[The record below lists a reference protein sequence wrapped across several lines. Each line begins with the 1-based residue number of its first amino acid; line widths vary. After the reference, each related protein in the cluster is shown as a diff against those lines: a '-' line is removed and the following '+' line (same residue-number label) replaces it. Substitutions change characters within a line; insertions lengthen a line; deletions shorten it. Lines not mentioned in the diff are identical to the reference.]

1 MSGNNSTRHINEVMN
16 ESVAENTKVPSANEA
31 ITKLNLQ
38 SHTAFI
44 DADPYIA
51 NPYAL
56 LGMVLQIRKQ
66 NGQCPTNL
74 ADPSYMFEFTPFPIK
89 REVDELSKLK
99 EPKLRSSIVVDQNL
113 AANVSFLSY
122 LQAQLSSESFF
133 SLMVF
138 DQAAGIVDQH
148 HSDWPSNV
156 QTWKNQNQ
164 DLLND
169 PEICYLFAISG
180 FVQKN
185 IVRKKYKKFEAGAKG
200 GAYGLNVGGELA
212 TSTDEYSLDIKFGIN
227 PIILKRPGTISDPI
241 HTLALTPNTIEK
253 ELFAGLTGSTIEQ
266 QFLKAKR

>member
-1 MSGNNSTRHINEVMN
+1 MAGNGNNSKEHINQVMN
-16 ESVAENTKVPSANEA
+16 ESVAEKTNVPSATEA

-74 ADPSYMFEFTPFPIK
+74 ADPTYMFEFTPFPIK

-99 EPKLRSSIVVDQNL
+99 EPKLRSSIVVDQHL

-122 LQAQLSSESFF
+122 LQAELTADSFF

-138 DQAAGIVDQH
+138 DQSAGVVDQH
-148 HSDWPSNV
+148 HPDWAQNV
-156 QTWKNQNQ
+156 QTWKSQNK
-164 DLLND
+164 DLLDD

-180 FVQKN
+180 FIQKN
-185 IVRKKYKKFEAGAKG
+185 IVRKKYKKFDASAKG
-200 GAYGLNVGGELA
+200 GAYGLNVGGELT
-212 TSTDEYSLDIKFGIN
+212 TSTDEYSLDIKFGIS
-227 PIILKRPGTISDPI
+227 PIILKRPGATTDP
-241 HTLALTPNTIEK
+241 HTLVLSPNAMEK
-253 ELFAGLTGSTIEQ
+253 ELFAGLTGSTIQ
-266 QFLKAKR
+266 QQYLRKE